1 MPGLEDV
8 LTFGR
13 FEVPACRLFTDSVG
27 PASRSECSTPH
38 QVGGPPQVHLHAG
51 GLGRYAA
58 FFSPSTNLASP
69 SCASWRP
76 LLREVFEMKKPPFVN
91 FNGIK
96 LTPRFFDAVSLEPDV
111 TIGFDPSVPYL
122 PSYPWLFDAEGP
134 VAPLHDCVWSF
145 FHAIDRPK
153 KDGEIVHHQD
163 GDPLNATVENLG
175 VGSRSVHA
183 LAHAMKRQRFTP
195 RKRWRL
201 FGFYRPRA
209 EEPVRSLQPEVERT
223 YRDQLLAR
231 ERARAERDELR
242 LAWLQGI
249 RSARG
254 GAAETGT
261 GTAAQARRV
270 IYPDDAADWVLAQ
283 ALPRLRA
290 EVDHLDSG
298 KKNPASREPAQAQG
312 QAARNRPHP
321 ARLHRRR
328 GRPGA
333 PAGEVQLRRHQ
344 GRGRHR
350 ALGRRHHQDDARAAG
365 GSRRPELAPPPEAP
379 AALPGRQGET
389 VHGEPH
395 VTAGAFPSHRRRP
408 DPTILAWQ

>member
-1 MPGLEDV
+1 
-8 LTFGR
+8 
-13 FEVPACRLFTDSVG
+13 
-27 PASRSECSTPH
+27 
-38 QVGGPPQVHLHAG
+38 
-51 GLGRYAA
+51 
-58 FFSPSTNLASP
+58 
-69 SCASWRP
+69 
-76 LLREVFEMKKPPFVN
+76 LREVFEMKKPPFVN

-195 RKRWRL
+195 RKQWRL

-283 ALPRLRA
+283 ALPHLRA

-298 KKNPASREPAQAQG
+298 KKIPPPRSRPRRKDRLLGIGRIRRGCTAGEAALVRLLVKFSFDATKVADDIGLSVGAITKMMREPPVALAVQNWH
-312 QAARNRPHP
+312 R
-321 ARLHRRR
+321 HRR
-328 GRPGA
+328 
-333 PAGEVQLRRHQ
+333 L
-344 GRGRHR
+344 
-350 ALGRRHHQDDARAAG
+350 
-365 GSRRPELAPPPEAP
+365 PPPCP
-379 AALPGRQGET
+379 ADKVKPYMG
-389 VHGEPH
+389 
-395 VTAGAFPSHRRRP
+395 SHM
-408 DPTILAWQ
+408 